1 MNQKKK
7 FQLDKRNTSAIS
19 LTASV
24 MNLIGSMYYGNSEV
38 KSFLDEHP
46 EVSL

>member
-1 MNQKKK
+1 MDGTK
-7 FQLDKRNTSAIS
+7 FNLGNGNTSAIS
-19 LTASV
+19 LTDSV

-38 KSFLDEHP
+38 KSFLDEYS